1 MQGYG
6 ENDIYVSFLGEDG
19 AFSEPMNL
27 GPQINTASVDAS
39 PFLAADGV
47 TLYFSSA
54 GYPGYGNNDIFVTKR
69 LDDT

>member
-1 MQGYG
+1 
-6 ENDIYVSFLGEDG
+6 
-19 AFSEPMNL
+19 MNL
-27 GPQINTASVDAS
+27 GPQVNTADREDS

-54 GYPGYGNNDIFVTKR
+54 GYPGYGSNDIFVTKR